1 MLTNKVENDNKTI
14 LDFKSEK
21 LEIDKLRKDIVENKD
36 KIDELKR

>member
-1 MLTNKVENDNKTI
+1 MLKNKVENDNKTI

-21 LEIDKLRKDIVENKD
+21 LEIDKLRKDIVENKN